1 MLANCGGYGNFR
13 SEMAAI
19 IASKLRGNNQ
29 NFLLIHHGFLNQ
41 DYGIFLIQIINYFIY
56 RIIIRLI
63 FVSEASN

>member
-29 NFLLIHHGFLNQ
+29 NFYSYITAFLSQ
-41 DYGIFLIQIINYFIY
+41 DYGIF
-56 RIIIRLI
+56 
-63 FVSEASN
+63 